1 MYGGRGMT
9 NLGRNIRF
17 GLRLLAKNLGFT
29 SVALLALTLGIGA
42 NTAIFSVVYATLL
55 SPLPYPNPDQLV
67 IVWAKVNGNRNG
79 TSAGDFLDWKSQST
93 VFQDLCAWTG
103 GSYSMSSGDHPEMI
117 GTRLVTPGFNNMVG
131 TPFMLGRD
139 ILPEEGVVGKDRV
152 VVMTHKLWAE
162 RSGSDRDIIGKPIR
176 LNNEPYTVVGVLA
189 KGQPDRLESQLFI
202 PLAFKPDQINH
213 DFHFIL
219 VMGRLK
225 SGVTLQQANANMD
238 SVTRHIAEV
247 YPKSNQGWGAV
258 VEPLQNDF
266 ISKDTIKNLWLLMGA
281 VGFILLIACVNV
293 ANLLLARGTVRQ
305 REIAVRASLGATRG
319 QLFAQ
324 FLTESLALSLV
335 GGVLG
340 ISLAWGL
347 LKGIVALIPQF
358 SLPSEADIRLNLP
371 VLFFSLS
378 ASLLCGVLFGCAPA
392 WQTARLN
399 LSDVLKES
407 GRSAVSTGRHG
418 LRRTLVV
425 LEFALALTLLAGAGL
440 VIHSFYKLTRV
451 DLGFRQDHILTFFLP
466 VTNERFTKPEQI
478 NAFYRQL
485 LDQISSLPGI
495 SAASASTGMPI
506 IGTNFGMPFNLA
518 GQAVSDPSSR
528 PGAGFNMVSPEY
540 YKTFGIQFDKGR
552 ALSAQD
558 VAGGLPVAVVN
569 ETFAKKY
576 MANLD
581 PLTQRVV
588 VEQLVPGVTKLG
600 PPIEW
605 QIVGVYHNIHNGGV
619 RGDDFPEIDVPFVQS
634 PWPQAGLAVR
644 TFGDPAS
651 MTKSITA
658 VVRSVDPNL
667 PVDQVKTMDQLVDES
682 LAGDRF
688 STVLFGGFAG
698 VALLLAA
705 IGIYGVMSFTVAQR
719 THEIGL
725 RMALGAD
732 PSQVL
737 RLVLKEGML
746 LAFAGLVVGLA
757 GTYFVGRIMKTLL
770 YQVNAM
776 DPAAISGVTAV
787 LLLSAFCACY
797 IPARRATQV
806 DPMVALRDE

>member
-1 MYGGRGMT
+1 MT
-9 NLGRNIRF
+9 NLARNIRF

-29 SVALLALTLGIGA
+29 CVALLALTLGIGA

-55 SPLPYPNPDQLV
+55 APLPYPNPDQLV
-67 IVWAKVNGNRNG
+67 IVWSKINGNRNG
-79 TSAGDFLDWKSQST
+79 VSAGDFLDWKQQST

-103 GSYSMSSGDHPEMI
+103 GNYSLSTSDHPELI
-117 GTRLVTPGFNNMVG
+117 QTRLTTPGFNNMVG
-131 TPFMLGRD
+131 TPFFLGRD
-139 ILPEEGVVGKDRV
+139 ILTEEGVVGRDRV
-152 VVMTHKLWAE
+152 VVMTYRLWVE
-162 RSGSDRDIIGKPIR
+162 RFGSDREIIGKPIR
-176 LNNEPYTVVGVLA
+176 LNGEPYTVVGVLA
-189 KGQPDRLESQLFI
+189 AGQPDRLESQLFV
-202 PLAFKPDQINH
+202 PLAFKPEQINH
-213 DFHFIL
+213 DFHFVL

-225 SGVTLQQANANMD
+225 PGVTLQQANANMD

-247 YPKSNQGWGAV
+247 YPKSNKGWGAT
-258 VEPLQNDF
+258 VEPLKNDF
-266 ISKDTIKNLWLLMGA
+266 ISKDLIKNIWLLMGA

-305 REIAVRASLGATRG
+305 KEIAVRASLGATHG

-324 FLTESLALSLV
+324 FLTESLALSLI

-340 ISLAWGL
+340 VSLAWGL
-347 LKGIVALIPQF
+347 LKVIVALIPPF
-358 SLPSEADIRLNLP
+358 TLPSEADIRVNLP
-371 VLFFSLS
+371 VLFFSL
-378 ASLLCGVLFGCAPA
+378 AATLLAGVLFGCAPA

-407 GRSAVSTGRHG
+407 GRSAVSAGRHG

-425 LEFALALTLLAGAGL
+425 IEFALALTLLAGAGL
-440 VIHSFYKLTRV
+440 VIHSFWKLSRV

-466 VTNERFTKPEQI
+466 VTNERFSTPEQI
-478 NAFYRQL
+478 NAFYRL
-485 LDQISSLPGI
+485 LLEKVGALPGI
-495 SAASASTGMPI
+495 TAASASTGMPI

-528 PGAGFNMVSPEY
+528 PGAGFTMVTPEFFR
-540 YKTFGIQFDKGR
+540 TFGIQIEKGR
-552 ALSAQD
+552 AITEQD

-576 MANLD
+576 LANMD
-581 PLTQRVV
+581 PLTQRLA
-588 VEQLVPGVTKLG
+588 VEQLIPGVTKLG

-605 QIVGVYHNIHNGGV
+605 QIVGVYHNVHNGGV
-619 RGDDFPEIDVPFVQS
+619 RGDGFPEIVVPFWQS

-667 PVDQVKTMDQLVDES
+667 PLDQVKTMDQLVDES

-688 STVLFGGFAG
+688 STVLFSGFAG

-705 IGIYGVMSFTVAQR
+705 IGIYGVMSFAVAQR

-725 RMALGAD
+725 RIALGAG
-732 PSQVL
+732 PNQVL
-737 RLVLKEGML
+737 RLVLGEGML
-746 LAFAGLVVGLA
+746 LAFVGLLVGLA

-770 YQVNAM
+770 YEVNAM
-776 DPAAISGVTAV
+776 DPAAISAVATV
-787 LLLSAFCACY
+787 LLLSAFFACY

-806 DPMVALRDE
+806 DPMVALREE